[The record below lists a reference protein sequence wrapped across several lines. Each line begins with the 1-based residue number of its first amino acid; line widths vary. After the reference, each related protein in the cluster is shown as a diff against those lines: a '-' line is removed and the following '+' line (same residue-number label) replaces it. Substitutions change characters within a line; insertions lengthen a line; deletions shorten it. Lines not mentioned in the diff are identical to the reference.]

1 MVRIKLPHDL
11 PSYSEI
17 IDMCCSINTHY
28 RNDVLS
34 NKQYLLNIGND
45 YKTYAR
51 LNDLYCFNTILPN
64 NPNEVICNTLSTF
77 HMVKLYNYCL
87 RDKRSGNVYDK
98 LLTFAKD
105 PEIQCPFCG
114 GISEPS
120 QLDHFLPKSRYGHF
134 SVFQYNLIPICTDC
148 NTQFKKEFYPKLK
161 NNQLIHPYLD
171 DDCFFNEQWLYAEYI
186 DDGTELGTINY
197 SVNPPNTWSDD
208 KKEKILFHFETFN
221 LANRFAT
228 KSVSDLSDMLITM
241 KKYKGIISMDDF
253 VKCSID
259 SILETESKVNH
270 WKKAFLQAVKD
281 KISVIWGRM

>member
-1 MVRIKLPHDL
+1 M
-11 PSYSEI
+11 
-17 IDMCCSINTHY
+17 
-28 RNDVLS
+28 
-34 NKQYLLNIGND
+34 
-45 YKTYAR
+45 
-51 LNDLYCFNTILPN
+51 
-64 NPNEVICNTLSTF
+64 
-77 HMVKLYNYCL
+77 
-87 RDKRSGNVYDK
+87 
-98 LLTFAKD
+98 
-105 PEIQCPFCG
+105 
-114 GISEPS
+114 
-120 QLDHFLPKSRYGHF
+120 
-134 SVFQYNLIPICTDC
+134 
-148 NTQFKKEFYPKLK
+148 
-161 NNQLIHPYLD
+161 
-171 DDCFFNEQWLYAEYI
+171 YAEYI